1 MRNTDG
7 KILIKNFYDDVAQ
20 ITATEKKAIDEIP
33 NIDQQLKE
41 EFGLAWT
48 EGSGKRLE
56 ELIMLPALNLRS
68 FHAGGPIAKNAIQ
81 DQANAVIGFRLVPNQ
96 TLKMV
101 RDRV

>member
-7 KILIKNFYDDVAQ
+7 KILIKNFYNDVKQ
-20 ITATEKKAIDEIP
+20 ITPTEKKAIHEIP
-33 NIDQQLKE
+33 NIDHQLKE

-68 FHAGGPIAKNAIQ
+68 FHAGGPIAKPAKLPR
-81 DQANAVIGFRLVPNQ
+81 ARLI
-96 TLKMV
+96 
-101 RDRV
+101 RRRRA